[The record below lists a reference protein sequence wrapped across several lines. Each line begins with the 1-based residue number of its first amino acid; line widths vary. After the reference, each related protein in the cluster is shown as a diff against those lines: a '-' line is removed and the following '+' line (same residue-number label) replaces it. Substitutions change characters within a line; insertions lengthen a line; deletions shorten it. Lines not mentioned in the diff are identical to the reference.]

1 MYKGKKIGIVI
12 PCYKV
17 SKLINQVIKE
27 IPNFVDN
34 VYVVDDKCPQNS
46 VKCIKSKSRKIKKI
60 FRDKNGGVG
69 AAVKDGYKFSLKDKN
84 YMTIRID
91 GDAQMDLKLI
101 KHFIDPIIEKKG
113 EFLKGNRFMDLN
125 FLKKMPF
132 LRIIGNIFFSLIG
145 NFVTKNF
152 KIFDY
157 LNGYTS
163 IKNSALTKVIKKN
176 LDDDYFFDTILIY
189 QLSRLNIKILDV
201 PMPAKY
207 ENEESNINI
216 VATGLIF
223 VFKNLKFL
231 LGLQKS

>member
-1 MYKGKKIGIVI
+1 MYKGKKIAIVI

-27 IPNFVDN
+27 IPSFVDN
-34 VYVVDDKCPQNS
+34 VYVIDDKCPQNS

-60 FRDKNGGVG
+60 FREKNGGVG
-69 AAVKDGYKFSLKDKN
+69 AAVKDGYKSSLKDKN
-84 YMTIRID
+84 YITIRID

-101 KHFIDPIIEKKG
+101 KNFMDPILEKKG
-113 EFLKGNRFMDLN
+113 EFIKGNRFMDLN

-132 LRIIGNIFFSLIG
+132 PRIIGNIFFSLIG

-152 KIFDY
+152 RIFDY

-163 IKNSALTKVIKKN
+163 IKNSALSKVIKKN

-189 QLSRLNIKILDV
+189 QLSKLNIKILDV

-216 VATGLIF
+216 VVTGLIF
-223 VFKNLKFL
+223 LFKNFRFL
-231 LGLQKS
+231 LGLQKN